1 MSLSYFIENIV
12 LMDEQVFKEQSVQRV
27 FKYLQKWGKKDLE
40 KCQLKYDPNK
50 LEDRVNE
57 CLKCIIT

>member
-1 MSLSYFIENIV
+1 
-12 LMDEQVFKEQSVQRV
+12 MDELVFKEQSVQRV
-27 FKYLQKWGKKDLE
+27 FQYLQSWERKDLE
-40 KCQLKYDPNK
+40 KYQLKYDPND